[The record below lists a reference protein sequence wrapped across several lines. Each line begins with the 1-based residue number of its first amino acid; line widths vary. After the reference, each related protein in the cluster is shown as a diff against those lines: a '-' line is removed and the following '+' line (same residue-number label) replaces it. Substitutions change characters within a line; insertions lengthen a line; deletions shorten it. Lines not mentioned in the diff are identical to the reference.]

1 MSRIT
6 KFQFCTVNDERHLPL
21 AIVRFTAYD
30 EDDSLLSV
38 EQVVYENNSDYFQTE
53 VSAALECG
61 VDISILSPYKLQDF
75 KWLNK
80 LVNA

>member
-1 MSRIT
+1 MIRT
-6 KFQFCTVNDERHLPL
+6 TNFQFCTNKRDRHLPL

-30 EDDSLLSV
+30 DNDNILSV
-38 EQVVYENNSDYFQTE
+38 EQITYENNAEYFQTE

-61 VDISILSPYKLQDF
+61 VDISVLSPYELEDF

>member
-1 MSRIT
+1 MVRPT
-6 KFQFCTVNDERHLPL
+6 NFQFCTNKNDKHLPL

-30 EDDSLLSV
+30 NDDNLLSV
-38 EQVVYENNSDYFQTE
+38 EQITYETDAEYFQSE

-61 VDISILSPYKLQDF
+61 VDISVLSPYELEDF
-75 KWLNK
+75 KWLDK

>member
-1 MSRIT
+1 MVRPT
-6 KFQFCTVNDERHLPL
+6 NFQFCTNKNDEHLPL

-30 EDDSLLSV
+30 NDDNLLSV
-38 EQVVYENNSDYFQTE
+38 EQITYEADAEYFQSE

-61 VDISILSPYKLQDF
+61 VDISVLSPYELEDF

>member
-1 MSRIT
+1 MTS
-6 KFQFCTVNDERHLPL
+6 FQFCTNKDDTHLPL

-30 EDDSLLSV
+30 EYDNVVSV
-38 EQVVYENNSDYFQTE
+38 EQITYENNPDYFQSE

-61 VDISILSPYKLQDF
+61 VDICVLSPFELRDF